1 MQEEYEFLKLCNEY
15 LPPKAFQKGF
25 VLTYDR
31 MRRYEGKWHSER
43 KLLFPAYVFLESKN
57 GEILAEEVNKCSCFR
72 ENELFTVDRDEEKF
86 LRKLCGESGNI
97 NMSTGIICQGVPRI
111 IRGPLKGM
119 EKQIRKI
126 NRHKRLAKVETKVDF
141 MKADER
147 LVESRKKCLAEM
159 HNSGRPPIRKW
170 GLRYIT
176 AGLEITEKITKEK

>member
-15 LPPKAFQKGF
+15 LPSKAFQKGF

-72 ENELFTVDRDEEKF
+72 E
-86 LRKLCGESGNI
+86 
-97 NMSTGIICQGVPRI
+97 
-111 IRGPLKGM
+111 
-119 EKQIRKI
+119 IRKI